1 MIARA
6 RAPPPDRFCKRS
18 AWGQSGGW
26 GSCFVPGAKGGGPP
40 PARPMRGS
48 QAGRDAMKLLGITMR
63 TARCG
68 TCNESFFTMTP
79 KSTEIEYCCPA
90 HQGRVILRYDKMGH
104 RP

>member
-1 MIARA
+1 
-6 RAPPPDRFCKRS
+6 
-18 AWGQSGGW
+18 
-26 GSCFVPGAKGGGPP
+26 
-40 PARPMRGS
+40 
-48 QAGRDAMKLLGITMR
+48 MKLLGITMR

-68 TCNESFFTMTP
+68 TCNESFFTMTA